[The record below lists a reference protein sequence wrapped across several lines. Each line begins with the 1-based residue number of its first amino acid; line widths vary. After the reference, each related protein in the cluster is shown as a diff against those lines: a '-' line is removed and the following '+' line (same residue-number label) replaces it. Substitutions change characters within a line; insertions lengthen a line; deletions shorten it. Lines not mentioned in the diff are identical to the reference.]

1 MLGRLRITQR
11 LSLLLMLPLTAVV
24 LISVPFA
31 VERANAARATA
42 SIVDSARNARA
53 VGTVIKE
60 LEQERLLALGYLASA
75 RLIRSA
81 FVVQTHSTVD
91 AATHARSSVAGP
103 DAASLSA
110 ALGAVRDLDGV
121 RQRVLL
127 RATTMGE
134 VYRAYHDV
142 VLTLLNTLRL
152 ADQRGADAIGLR
164 QMSSLDSLLRL
175 SEEGNQVG
183 AALVV
188 ASVDPEAAKTFVTA
202 SAPLEQ
208 VYAERFRQEADPRHV
223 ALVELSAKVP
233 SAQRAA
239 VLAAAVTSA
248 SSAQNLVSIDVSL
261 PVAQIGVDIRRALQ
275 DRVASDIATEAIRR
289 STEANTAAAVVAGL
303 ALALLISVIWLGIAV
318 SRSVARPLRR
328 ITLAATAVADLA
340 SNELVRIN
348 DIESDDQRPPR
359 LAALTLRSADEIG
372 ELASAFN
379 RVQATA
385 ALLMEQQVT
394 TRRNVSIMFA
404 NIAHRTQSLVARQLA
419 HIDALERNEP
429 DEQRLASLY
438 PLDHLTT
445 RLRRSADSLLV
456 IAGARG
462 EGRIATPTSIADVIR
477 SAAAEVEG
485 YQNVQLGMICDVTI
499 TAAGVPDLTLLLAEL
514 LENATAFSPPNV
526 PVEVSAHL
534 HAGCLVRI
542 VDRGIGMSPDRLA
555 EENARMVSR
564 ERLDVAPTTMLGL
577 FVVSRLARR
586 HGITVRLLSTPIS
599 GVTAEIAIPPEV
611 AVLGRHLAHL
621 DPGEPRPA
629 TPSRNAALPAAAP
642 YASATPPHH
651 AADRGGQRMD
661 FGWFPDVLPAAGMTR
676 PALNGSA
683 PTPIDASRGGL
694 RRRERGATLAD
705 GDPLS
710 VPAQRS
716 PAVRDP
722 EAERADLNGF
732 TQGVLRAAGTA
743 QPSAHVNLRSPY
755 DPLVDPRLSAAGG
768 LMGQPPPQRS
778 VVPRA
783 DSVAGPLHRRRPGEH
798 LPESLRAE
806 TAERRAR
813 PGMHRQPET
822 PRRAR
827 DADAERAALSGY
839 LDGLARAADDS
850 HPSRDYWSSR

>member
-53 VGTVIKE
+53 VGKVIKE
-60 LEQERLLALGYLASA
+60 LEQERLLALGYLAST
-75 RLIRSA
+75 RLQRSA
-81 FVVQTHSTVD
+81 FVVQMHSTVD
-91 AATHARSSVAGP
+91 AATQARANVAGP
-103 DAASLSA
+103 DAADLSA

-134 VYRAYHDV
+134 VYRAYHGV
-142 VLTLLNTLRL
+142 VLSLLNTLRL
-152 ADQRGADAIGLR
+152 ADQRGADAVGLR

-188 ASVDPEAAKTFVTA
+188 ASVDPEGAKSFVTA
-202 SAPLEQ
+202 STPLEQ
-208 VYAERFRQEADPRHV
+208 VYAERFRQEGDPRHV

-239 VLAAAVTSA
+239 ALAAAITSA
-248 SSAQNLVSIDVSL
+248 GPTQNLVTIDVSL

-275 DRVASDIATEAIRR
+275 DRVAGDIATEATRR
-289 STEANTAAAVVAGL
+289 SVEANTAAAVVAGL

-419 HIDALERNEP
+419 HIDSLERNEP

-445 RLRRSADSLLV
+445 RLRRSADSLMV
-456 IAGARG
+456 IAGARD

-485 YQNVQLGMICDVTI
+485 YQNVQLGVICDVTI

-555 EENARMVSR
+555 EENARIVSR

-577 FVVSRLARR
+577 FVVGRLARR
-586 HGITVRLLSTPIS
+586 HGIAVHLLPTPIT
-599 GVTAEIAIPPEV
+599 GVTVEIAIPPGM
-611 AVLGRHLAHL
+611 AMLGRLPAHL
-621 DPGEPRPA
+621 DPGEAGRA
-629 TPSRNAALPAAAP
+629 TPNRNAALPAAP
-642 YASATPPHH
+642 PHASAMRSHH
-651 AADRGGQRMD
+651 AADVVNGQRTD
-661 FGWFPDVLPAAGMTR
+661 FGWFHDALPAVGMSS

-683 PTPIDASRGGL
+683 PTPVDASRGGL

-705 GDPLS
+705 GDPPS

-732 TQGVLRAAGTA
+732 TQGVARAAGTA
-743 QPSAHVNLRSPY
+743 QPSAHVNLAGPY
-755 DPLVDPRLSAAGG
+755 ESFVDPRLNAAARV
-768 LMGQPPPQRS
+768 MGQPPPQRA
-778 VVPRA
+778 VLPRA
-783 DSVAGPLHRRRPGEH
+783 DGVAGPLRQRRPGEH

-806 TAERRAR
+806 TAERRGR
-813 PGMHRQPET
+813 PGLHRQPET
-822 PRRAR
+822 PRPAR

-850 HPSRDYWSSR
+850 HPSPDYWS